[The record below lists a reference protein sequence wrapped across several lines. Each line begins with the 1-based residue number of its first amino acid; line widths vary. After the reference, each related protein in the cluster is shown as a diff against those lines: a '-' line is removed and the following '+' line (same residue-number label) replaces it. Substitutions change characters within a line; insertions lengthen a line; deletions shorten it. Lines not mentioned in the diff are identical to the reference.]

1 MHQAMYQDI
10 SLTLNKYGFPQAS
23 HATKTQLKPEARA
36 CYYISVDFYNRKLLR
51 DSTHKSVL

>member
-1 MHQAMYQDI
+1 MYQDI